1 MQVQEIMRPNV
12 HMADPNMTIR
22 EAARRMR
29 ANNIGALPVGDNDR
43 RAAASREYYR
53 GLRGAAQSREHADR
67 LAYRPF
73 DRGRYD
79 GTPRRKPAFAAL
91 ARTAKQEPRPI
102 SERTSRAC
110 PSWSAM
116 CLTTNSPSPRP
127 SARVESIR

>member
-53 GLRGAAQSREHADR
+53 GLRGAAQSREHAAETSGPATTSAVSRRAPTTAIRSINRSGGRDS
-67 LAYRPF
+67 
-73 DRGRYD
+73 RGY
-79 GTPRRKPAFAAL
+79 PKYY
-91 ARTAKQEPRPI
+91 
-102 SERTSRAC
+102 ER
-110 PSWSAM
+110 
-116 CLTTNSPSPRP
+116 
-127 SARVESIR
+127 